1 MAEELLEYYNR
12 ELRFIRQLADAF
24 ARSHPKIAERL
35 RLNSDDA
42 ADDPHVER
50 LIEAFAYLTARIRF
64 KLDDDFPEI
73 TEALLNVLYPH
84 YLAPVP
90 SMAIVQFQ
98 LDPEQVQLTQG
109 HVIPRHTELQTEMIE
124 GKPCYFRTCYPVTLW
139 PIELKQASLSEAP
152 FAAPSTKYSAD
163 ATSMLR
169 LVFTSLTKEITFE
182 AMGLNVL
189 RFFLRG
195 QPHIVY
201 RLYELILNGTIGVAV
216 AGSPRDPE
224 PMVLDTEKCVCAV
237 GFEQEEGLLP
247 YPARSFLGYRL
258 LTEYFAFPQKFLFFD
273 LVLPE
278 PRLLAR
284 LGDQLEVYLF
294 LGRSVPELVRTVSAQ
309 TFQLGCT
316 PVVNLFKQ
324 RAEAIQ
330 LTHAD
335 FEYPVVPDRRLPLAY
350 EIYSIDRVVGAP
362 PQGSPTEY
370 RPFFSVKHALD
381 RGSARTF
388 WHASRRPAEE
398 AGISGDKGTDV
409 YLSLVDLKFR
419 PSAPANWTLD
429 IETTCLN
436 RDLPERLPFGGDQ
449 PRLEMTQ
456 GKGLVARIR
465 CLTPPSRTLRPV
477 QGHGTLWRLISHLAL
492 NHLSLVD
499 DDKAEA
505 LREIL
510 KLYDF
515 KDSEET
521 RGQIDGI
528 LSVGGRRIVGTVK
541 TEGPLAYC
549 RGVEVSI
556 RLDEDRFTGGGLFLF
571 ASVLERFLALYCT
584 MNSFTKL
591 ITTVKGREGELRRWR
606 PRMGEKV
613 LE

>member
-50 LIEAFAYLTARIRF
+50 LIEAFAYLTARVRF

-73 TEALLNVLYPH
+73 TESLLNILYPH
-84 YLAPVP
+84 YLAPIP
-90 SMAIVQFQ
+90 SMAIVQLQ
-98 LDPEQVQLTQG
+98 LDPEQVQLTGG
-109 HVIPRHTELQTEMIE
+109 HVIPRHSELQTEMIE

-139 PIELKQASLSEAP
+139 PIELKQATLSEAP
-152 FAAPSTKYSAD
+152 FAAPETGHATRSTSV
-163 ATSMLR
+163 LR
-169 LVFTSLTKEITFE
+169 MVFGSLTDEITFE
-182 AMGLNVL
+182 AMGLDAV

-201 RLYELILNGTIGVAV
+201 RLYELLLNNTIGMAV
-216 AGSPRDPE
+216 ARSPKDSEPIVLDPE
-224 PMVLDTEKCVCAV
+224 TCLRGV
-237 GFEQEEGLLP
+237 GFEHDEGLVP

-258 LTEYFAFPQKFLFFD
+258 LTEYFAFPQKFLFVDFR
-273 LVLPE
+273 LP
-278 PRLLAR
+278 AAQR
-284 LGDQLEVYLF
+284 LGPLGKQLEIYLF
-294 LGRSVPELVRTVSAQ
+294 LNRSAPELVRTVSAQ

-324 RAEAIQ
+324 RAETIQ
-330 LTHAD
+330 LTHTD

-350 EIYSIDRVVGAP
+350 EIYSIDQVAGSP
-362 PQGSPTEY
+362 PQGNPVEY

-381 RGSARTF
+381 RAAERTF
-388 WHASRRPAEE
+388 WHATRRPAEE
-398 AGISGDKGTDV
+398 AGVAGDKGTDV
-409 YLSLVDLKFR
+409 YISLVDLKFR
-419 PSAPANWTLD
+419 PSAPSNWTLD
-429 IETTCLN
+429 VETTCLN

-449 PRLEMTQ
+449 PRLEMSE
-456 GKGLVARIR
+456 GKGLVSRIL
-465 CLTPPSRTLRPV
+465 CLTPPSRTLRPPLR
-477 QGHGTLWRLISHLAL
+477 HGTLWRLISHLSL
-492 NHLSLVD
+492 NHLSLTGD
-499 DDKAEA
+499 EKAEA

-528 LSVGGRRIVGTVK
+528 LSASGRKIVGAVK
-541 TEGPLAYC
+541 TEGLLAHC
-549 RGVEVSI
+549 RGIEVSI

-584 MNSFTKL
+584 INSFTKL
-591 ITTVKGREGELRRWR
+591 VATVKGREGELRRWR

-613 LE
+613 LV